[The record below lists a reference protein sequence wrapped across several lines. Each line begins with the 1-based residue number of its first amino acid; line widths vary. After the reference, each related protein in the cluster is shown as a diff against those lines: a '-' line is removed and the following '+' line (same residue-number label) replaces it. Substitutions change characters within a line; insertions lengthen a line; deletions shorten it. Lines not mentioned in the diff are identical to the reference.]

1 MTHSKSVTLTY
12 VSFEMMARS
21 RKVSARRYAGV
32 SDNCLA
38 VFDSSV
44 GDAPDAAA
52 SEAAAE
58 GISEVLESEG
68 ARWASN

>member
-32 SDNCLA
+32 RDSCVA
-38 VFDSSV
+38 VLLSGV
-44 GDAPDAAA
+44 GEAPDAAA

-58 GISEVLESEG
+58 GSSEVLDSEG